1 MEIKKKAKFRVICKD
16 IENKSHKTFTVY
28 EGDKELSFKDFVEA
42 VEEKIQEI

>member
-28 EGDKELSFKDFVEA
+28 DGDKEMSFDEFVKA